1 MNIKIVND
9 RKTENEF
16 ISFPRKLYKNDPN
29 HVMPFDRD
37 IRAAFDP
44 EKNIHFK
51 QGDARRWILQNDAG
65 KTIGR
70 IAAFYEEEKANA
82 DYAKNGGCGFFE
94 CINSQQAANMLFDA
108 AAAWLEE
115 QGFEAMTGP
124 VNFGENESNWGCLV
138 HGFEPQGYGMAYNL
152 PYYREL
158 FENYGFQLYYRQYSF
173 HIDIGKPFPERFW
186 KIAEWIN
193 KRPGYSFRHFEYREA
208 DTFVNDTVKVY
219 NEAWPLLKEDYT
231 PLDPKAVYELMQK
244 AKPILDPEL
253 VWFAYKDGEPI
264 AFFTFLPDA
273 NQIFRHL
280 NGKLHLWNMLRFMW
294 MKKRKV
300 MTRMRGNAA
309 GVSPRF
315 QNSGVESGVIYQL
328 NKVVERKPWYKQ
340 VELSWVGDFNPKMIS
355 LYKATG
361 ASHAKTHH
369 TYRYM
374 INKEIPFRRFMPE
387 KVDESVLPGGTD

>member
-1 MNIKIVND
+1 MKIKTVHD
-9 RKTENEF
+9 RKTEREF
-16 ISFPRKLYKNDPN
+16 IGFPRKLYRNDPN

-44 EKNIHFK
+44 EKNVHFEN
-51 QGDARRWILQNDAG
+51 GDARRWILQSDDG
-65 KTIGR
+65 KVIGR
-70 IAAFYEEEKANA
+70 IAAFYEADKAEA
-82 DYAKNGGCGFFE
+82 DYARNGGCGFFE
-94 CINSQQAANMLFDA
+94 CINSQEAANMLFDA
-108 AAAWLEE
+108 AAEWLREK
-115 QGFEAMTGP
+115 GFQAMTGP

-173 HIDIGKPFPERFW
+173 HIDIEKPFPERFW

-193 KRPGYSFRHFEYREA
+193 QRPGYSFRHFEYKKA
-208 DTFVNDTVKVY
+208 DQFVNDLVKVY

-231 PLDPKAVYELMQK
+231 PMDPKSVYEVMQK
-244 AKPILDPEL
+244 ARPILDPEL
-253 VWFAYKDGEPI
+253 AWFAYKDGEPI

-273 NQIFRHL
+273 NQILRHL
-280 NGKLHLWNMLRFMW
+280 NGKLHLWNKFRFVL

-300 MTRMRGNAA
+300 ITRMRGSAA
-309 GVSPRF
+309 GVSPKY

-328 NKVVERKPWYKQ
+328 KQVVERKTHYKQ
-340 VELSWVGDFNPKMIS
+340 VELSWVGDFNPKMLA

-361 ASHAKTHH
+361 AYHAKTHH

-374 INKEIPFRRFMPE
+374 IDKKIPFRRFMPE
-387 KVDESVLPGGTD
+387 KVDESALPDCN

>member
-1 MNIKIVND
+1 MKIKIVNN

-16 ISFPRKLYKNDPN
+16 IGFPRKLYKNDPN
-29 HVMPFDRD
+29 FVMPFDRD

-44 EKNIHFK
+44 QKNVHFS
-51 QGDARRWILQNDAG
+51 QGDARRWILVNDAG

-94 CINSQQAANMLFDA
+94 CINSQQSANMLFDA
-108 AAAWLEE
+108 AAAWLAE

-273 NQIFRHL
+273 NQIFLHL
-280 NGKLHLWNMLRFMW
+280 NGRLHLWNMLRFMW

-309 GVSPRF
+309 GVSPKF

-328 NKVVERKPWYKQ
+328 KQVVDRKPWYKQ

-355 LYKATG
+355 LYQATG

-387 KVDESVLPGGTD
+387 RVDESVLPDGAA